1 MVRQYKGGVLAIAGR
16 LGKASET
23 LDKELRGCKGFKLGL
38 DDAAE
43 ISAMCHEQGVPEA
56 LALLTAWAGS
66 MDCFVL
72 PFEPR
77 AELGADECLRALA
90 DASREMHE
98 LMSEVMSALADG
110 TVSDNELARIDREA
124 GHLINA
130 VQQLRQVVVA
140 RNKAGKPEG
149 EA

>member
-1 MVRQYKGGVLAIAGR
+1 MVRQYPGGVDSIAPR
-16 LGKASET
+16 LGKAVET
-23 LDKELRGCKGFKLGL
+23 LDKELRSCKGFKLGL
-38 DDAAE
+38 EDAVE
-43 ISAMCHEQGVPEA
+43 IGAMCHEADVPEA
-56 LALLTAWAGS
+56 IALLTAWAGRL
-66 MDCFVL
+66 DCFVL

-77 AELGADECLRALA
+77 GELGADECLRALA

-98 LMSEVMSALADG
+98 LMTEVMSALADG
-110 TVSDNELARIDREA
+110 RVSDNELGRIDREA